1 MKILET
7 ADPAGAGPF
16 RGRAGS
22 TGSENSENCE
32 NSENSENRANRANR
46 ADQISPNFDQPQE
59 LD

>member
-1 MKILET
+1 MVKILET

-22 TGSENSENCE
+22 TGSGNSENG
-32 NSENSENRANRANR
+32 ENRANRANR

>member
-22 TGSENSENCE
+22 TGSGTSENGE
-32 NSENSENRANRANR
+32 NRANR
-46 ADQISPNFDQPQE
+46 ADQVSPNFDQPQE

>member
-1 MKILET
+1 MVKILET

-22 TGSENSENCE
+22 TGSGNSENGE
-32 NSENSENRANRANR
+32 NRANR

>member
-1 MKILET
+1 MVKILET

-22 TGSENSENCE
+22 TGSG
-32 NSENSENRANRANR
+32 NSENSANRANR